1 MKKGFTL
8 IELLVVVLIIG
19 ILTSVALPQYKKA
32 VKKARVTEVLL
43 AMAELEKRQQ
53 LSYLEKRVVEIEVY
67 PKFQSEYRLKHF
79 ELGSWCGSTDGS
91 KDSFARFS
99 NADVAILTHFVN
111 GKSTRYFNGD
121 KCTDYFGGGCK
132 NSTRTENIPS
142 IIHAAAC
149 VL

>member
-43 AMAELEKRQQ
+43 AMAEVEKRQQ
-53 LSYLEKRVVEIEVY
+53 LSYLEKRVVEDEIY
-67 PKFQSEYRLKHF
+67 DKFRSDYRLKHF
-79 ELGSWCGSTDGS
+79 ELGSWCDNSDGA
-91 KDSFARFS
+91 DSFARFS
-99 NADVAILTHFVN
+99 NADVEIVTHFVK
-111 GKSTRYFNGD
+111 GKSTRYCNGD

>member
-43 AMAELEKRQQ
+43 AMAEVEKRQQ
-53 LSYLEKRVVEIEVY
+53 LSYLEKRYVESGIY

-79 ELGSWCGSTDGS
+79 QVGSYLPV
-91 KDSFARFS
+91 DSYESFVIFS
-99 NADVAILTHFVN
+99 NDDIYVMTHFIK
-111 GKSTRYFNGD
+111 GKSIRYCTG
-121 KCTDYFGGGCK
+121 KCTDYFAGGCQDSEK
-132 NSTRTENIPS
+132 RHLGPWDLTCP
-142 IIHAAAC
+142 
-149 VL
+149 L